1 MSSAPCCA
9 NFWSHTIYDWGDVV
23 PPVSYGDGISD
34 AKCVVSGLQMDYRR
48 FQNQA
53 QLACYTNERD
63 AIRAYDAATPITTNL
78 MGTFKDLDYFEW
90 AKEMDVVSWDNYPDM
105 DTPPSFTAMC
115 HDLMRGI
122 GGNKPFM
129 LMEQTPNQQNWFP
142 FCKVKRPGEVRQLS
156 WQAVS
161 HGADTVQFFQMKQS
175 IGGCER
181 FHGAVIAHDGTEQS
195 RVFKETAAL
204 GGELDRIG
212 KRIMGSEIRAKVAI
226 MFDWQS
232 YWSLEGCV
240 GPTAGFSYPNEV
252 HRFYRAFWR
261 RNVPVDIIES
271 TTPLD
276 KLKQYDLVVAPALI
290 TVLPGVAETLES
302 YVSEGGS
309 FITGYMAGIHD
320 EHDLVV
326 PGGYP
331 GKLRDLMGVWVEEI
345 DALTPDETIEVHGD
359 AVDAKGEIVASIIHR
374 EGARRLAA
382 YGGGEFYAGHSALT
396 VNTYGKGKAYFVGTP
411 LDETG
416 MSAFMAPIIKEL
428 GLKPL
433 DTPEDVSL
441 SVRYGD
447 DGVRYAFLINNSES
461 GQEAVPGRAQR
472 RCGTAHRPCGRR
484 AGRAQTVRRE
494 RDRTRIIGI
503 GVVTWQDV
511 SDATE
516 YARASRRTLYWSQVL
531 NSIEDRLDSDMTAK
545 RRILAFEIGTFFTR
559 YVVFEDGRMGI
570 PGTIATPVDS
580 VESFYQALA
589 HIVNGQRAPLDGIA
603 MSVPGFIDVSKQVA
617 VTAGALGMLYKH
629 EIGKELQEYL
639 DKPVPTW
646 MENDANCAAMAEKL
660 SGNAVKLDDFALITI
675 DTGIGGALF
684 LDGGIRRGKDWRA
697 GELGMMIPNYETGG
711 FNTMQNYLSTIVL
724 AEDYAKEF
732 DVPTGSIVP
741 ATLFRRLDEP
751 RVRKIVDE
759 WIDYLAIAIFNT
771 AAATDPE
778 CILLGGGICREQ
790 QLLPMVNAALDRIP
804 QWGDFRTSVKRCR
817 HTNNA
822 GLIGAYYAFET
833 EVGGLTDVPIR

>member
-1 MSSAPCCA
+1 MKPMFDHFLFGGDWNPEQWPEDTWEHDLDMLEDAHINEVTINVFSWALLQPAEDRYDFSMLDKIVALLVKHDFNIVMATGTAALPGWMVRLHPETIRTEQNGTRHVFGGRHNFCPTSPYFRKASRALAAHVAERYAGTSGLVAWHVCNEYGGGGGLCYCDHCAEAFRTWLKNKYGTVEALNKAWCA
-9 NFWSHTIYDWGDVV
+9 NFWSHTSYDWGDVV

-90 AKEMDVVSWDNYPDM
+90 AKEMDVVSWDNYPGM

-142 FCKVKRPGEVRQLS
+142 FCKVKRSGEVRKLS

-345 DALTPDETIEVHGD
+345 DALAPDETIEVHGD

-461 GQEAVPGRAQR
+461 DKRLCLDELNG
-472 RCGTAHRPCGRR
+472 
-484 AGRAQTVRRE
+484 
-494 RDRTRIIGI
+494 
-503 GVVTWQDV
+503 GVELLT
-511 SDATE
+511 
-516 YARASRRTLYWSQVL
+516 
-531 NSIEDRLDSDMTAK
+531 
-545 RRILAFEIGTFFTR
+545 GH
-559 YVVFEDGRMGI
+559 VVDG
-570 PGTIATPVDS
+570 PV
-580 VESFYQALA
+580 ELKPYG
-589 HIVNGQRAPLDGIA
+589 VNVI
-603 MSVPGFIDVSKQVA
+603 
-617 VTAGALGMLYKH
+617 
-629 EIGKELQEYL
+629 
-639 DKPVPTW
+639 
-646 MENDANCAAMAEKL
+646 
-660 SGNAVKLDDFALITI
+660 
-675 DTGIGGALF
+675 
-684 LDGGIRRGKDWRA
+684 
-697 GELGMMIPNYETGG
+697 ELG
-711 FNTMQNYLSTIVL
+711 
-724 AEDYAKEF
+724 
-732 DVPTGSIVP
+732 
-741 ATLFRRLDEP
+741 
-751 RVRKIVDE
+751 
-759 WIDYLAIAIFNT
+759 
-771 AAATDPE
+771 
-778 CILLGGGICREQ
+778 
-790 QLLPMVNAALDRIP
+790 
-804 QWGDFRTSVKRCR
+804 
-817 HTNNA
+817 
-822 GLIGAYYAFET
+822 
-833 EVGGLTDVPIR
+833 

>member
-1 MSSAPCCA
+1 MKPMFGHFLFGGDWNPEQWPEDTWEHDLDMLEDAHINEVTINVFSWALLQPAEDRYDFSMLDKIIALLVKHDFNIVMATGTAALPGWMVRLHPETIRTEQNGTRHVFGGRHNFCPTSPYFRKASRALAAHVAERYAGTSGLVAWHVCNEYGGGGGLCYCDHCAEAFRTWLKNKYGTVEALNKAWCA

-90 AKEMDVVSWDNYPDM
+90 AKEMDVVSWDNYPGM

-142 FCKVKRPGEVRQLS
+142 FCKVKRPGEVRKLS

-345 DALTPDETIEVHGD
+345 DALAPDETIEVHGD

-382 YGGGEFYAGHSALT
+382 YGGGEFYVGHSALT

-461 GQEAVPGRAQR
+461 DKRLCLDELNG
-472 RCGTAHRPCGRR
+472 
-484 AGRAQTVRRE
+484 
-494 RDRTRIIGI
+494 
-503 GVVTWQDV
+503 GVELLT
-511 SDATE
+511 
-516 YARASRRTLYWSQVL
+516 
-531 NSIEDRLDSDMTAK
+531 
-545 RRILAFEIGTFFTR
+545 GH
-559 YVVFEDGRMGI
+559 VVDG
-570 PGTIATPVDS
+570 PV
-580 VESFYQALA
+580 ELKPYG
-589 HIVNGQRAPLDGIA
+589 VNVI
-603 MSVPGFIDVSKQVA
+603 
-617 VTAGALGMLYKH
+617 
-629 EIGKELQEYL
+629 
-639 DKPVPTW
+639 
-646 MENDANCAAMAEKL
+646 
-660 SGNAVKLDDFALITI
+660 
-675 DTGIGGALF
+675 
-684 LDGGIRRGKDWRA
+684 
-697 GELGMMIPNYETGG
+697 ELG
-711 FNTMQNYLSTIVL
+711 
-724 AEDYAKEF
+724 
-732 DVPTGSIVP
+732 
-741 ATLFRRLDEP
+741 
-751 RVRKIVDE
+751 
-759 WIDYLAIAIFNT
+759 
-771 AAATDPE
+771 
-778 CILLGGGICREQ
+778 
-790 QLLPMVNAALDRIP
+790 
-804 QWGDFRTSVKRCR
+804 
-817 HTNNA
+817 
-822 GLIGAYYAFET
+822 
-833 EVGGLTDVPIR
+833 

>member
-1 MSSAPCCA
+1 MKPMFDHFLFGGDWNPEQWPEDTWEHDLDMLEDAHINEVTINVFSWALLQPAEDRYDFSMLDKIVALLVKHDLNIVMATGTAALPGWMVRLHPETIRTEQNGTRHVFGGRHNFCPTSPYFRKASRALAAHVAERYAGTSGLVAWHVCNEYGGGGGLCYCDHCAEAFRTWLKNKYGTVEALNKAWCA

-90 AKEMDVVSWDNYPDM
+90 AKEMDVVSWDNYPGM

-142 FCKVKRPGEVRQLS
+142 FCKVKQPGDVRKLS

-345 DALTPDETIEVHGD
+345 DALAPDETIEVHGD

-461 GQEAVPGRAQR
+461 DKRLCLDELNG
-472 RCGTAHRPCGRR
+472 
-484 AGRAQTVRRE
+484 
-494 RDRTRIIGI
+494 
-503 GVVTWQDV
+503 GVELLT
-511 SDATE
+511 
-516 YARASRRTLYWSQVL
+516 
-531 NSIEDRLDSDMTAK
+531 
-545 RRILAFEIGTFFTR
+545 GH
-559 YVVFEDGRMGI
+559 VVDG
-570 PGTIATPVDS
+570 PV
-580 VESFYQALA
+580 ELKPYG
-589 HIVNGQRAPLDGIA
+589 VNVI
-603 MSVPGFIDVSKQVA
+603 
-617 VTAGALGMLYKH
+617 
-629 EIGKELQEYL
+629 
-639 DKPVPTW
+639 
-646 MENDANCAAMAEKL
+646 
-660 SGNAVKLDDFALITI
+660 
-675 DTGIGGALF
+675 
-684 LDGGIRRGKDWRA
+684 
-697 GELGMMIPNYETGG
+697 ELG
-711 FNTMQNYLSTIVL
+711 
-724 AEDYAKEF
+724 
-732 DVPTGSIVP
+732 
-741 ATLFRRLDEP
+741 
-751 RVRKIVDE
+751 
-759 WIDYLAIAIFNT
+759 
-771 AAATDPE
+771 
-778 CILLGGGICREQ
+778 
-790 QLLPMVNAALDRIP
+790 
-804 QWGDFRTSVKRCR
+804 
-817 HTNNA
+817 
-822 GLIGAYYAFET
+822 
-833 EVGGLTDVPIR
+833 

>member
-1 MSSAPCCA
+1 MKPMFDHFLFGGDWNPEQWPEDTWEHDLDMLEDAHINEVTINVFSWALLQPAEDRYDFSMLDKIVALLVKHDFNIVMATGTAALPGWMVRLHPETIRTEQNGTRHVFGGRHNFCPTSPYFRKASRALAAHVAERYAGTPGLVAWHVCNEYGGGGGLCYCDHCAEAFRTWLKNKYGTVEALNKAWCA

-90 AKEMDVVSWDNYPDM
+90 AKEMDVVSWDNYPGM

-142 FCKVKRPGEVRQLS
+142 FCKVKRPGEVRKLS
-156 WQAVS
+156 WQAVA

-212 KRIMGSEIRAKVAI
+212 KRIMGSQIRAKVAI

-232 YWSLEGCV
+232 CWSLEGCV

-290 TVLPGVAETLES
+290 AVLPGVAETLES

-345 DALTPDETIEVHGD
+345 DALAPDETIEVHGD

-374 EGARRLAA
+374 EGARRLAT

-461 GQEAVPGRAQR
+461 DKRLCLDELNG
-472 RCGTAHRPCGRR
+472 
-484 AGRAQTVRRE
+484 
-494 RDRTRIIGI
+494 
-503 GVVTWQDV
+503 GVELLTGHVVDGPVELKPYGVDV
-511 SDATE
+511 
-516 YARASRRTLYWSQVL
+516 
-531 NSIEDRLDSDMTAK
+531 I
-545 RRILAFEIGTFFTR
+545 
-559 YVVFEDGRMGI
+559 
-570 PGTIATPVDS
+570 
-580 VESFYQALA
+580 
-589 HIVNGQRAPLDGIA
+589 
-603 MSVPGFIDVSKQVA
+603 
-617 VTAGALGMLYKH
+617 
-629 EIGKELQEYL
+629 
-639 DKPVPTW
+639 
-646 MENDANCAAMAEKL
+646 
-660 SGNAVKLDDFALITI
+660 
-675 DTGIGGALF
+675 
-684 LDGGIRRGKDWRA
+684 
-697 GELGMMIPNYETGG
+697 ELG
-711 FNTMQNYLSTIVL
+711 
-724 AEDYAKEF
+724 
-732 DVPTGSIVP
+732 
-741 ATLFRRLDEP
+741 
-751 RVRKIVDE
+751 
-759 WIDYLAIAIFNT
+759 
-771 AAATDPE
+771 
-778 CILLGGGICREQ
+778 
-790 QLLPMVNAALDRIP
+790 
-804 QWGDFRTSVKRCR
+804 
-817 HTNNA
+817 
-822 GLIGAYYAFET
+822 
-833 EVGGLTDVPIR
+833 

>member
-1 MSSAPCCA
+1 MKPMFDHFLFGGDWNPEQWPEDTWEHDLDMLEDAHINEVTINVFSWALLQPAEDRYDFSMLDKIVALLVKHDFNIVMATGTAALPGWMVRLHPETIRTEQNGTRHVFGGRHNFCPTSPYFRKASRALAAHVAERYAGTSGLVAWHVCNEYGGGGGLCYCDHCAEAFRTWLKNKYGTVEALNKAWCA

-90 AKEMDVVSWDNYPDM
+90 AKEMDVVSWDNYPGM
-105 DTPPSFTAMC
+105 GTPPSFTAMC

-142 FCKVKRPGEVRQLS
+142 FCKVKRPGEVRKLS

-345 DALTPDETIEVHGD
+345 DALAPDETIEVHGD

-461 GQEAVPGRAQR
+461 DKRLCLDELNG
-472 RCGTAHRPCGRR
+472 
-484 AGRAQTVRRE
+484 
-494 RDRTRIIGI
+494 
-503 GVVTWQDV
+503 GVELLT
-511 SDATE
+511 
-516 YARASRRTLYWSQVL
+516 
-531 NSIEDRLDSDMTAK
+531 
-545 RRILAFEIGTFFTR
+545 GH
-559 YVVFEDGRMGI
+559 VVDG
-570 PGTIATPVDS
+570 PV
-580 VESFYQALA
+580 ELKPYG
-589 HIVNGQRAPLDGIA
+589 VNVI
-603 MSVPGFIDVSKQVA
+603 
-617 VTAGALGMLYKH
+617 
-629 EIGKELQEYL
+629 
-639 DKPVPTW
+639 
-646 MENDANCAAMAEKL
+646 
-660 SGNAVKLDDFALITI
+660 
-675 DTGIGGALF
+675 
-684 LDGGIRRGKDWRA
+684 
-697 GELGMMIPNYETGG
+697 ELG
-711 FNTMQNYLSTIVL
+711 
-724 AEDYAKEF
+724 
-732 DVPTGSIVP
+732 
-741 ATLFRRLDEP
+741 
-751 RVRKIVDE
+751 
-759 WIDYLAIAIFNT
+759 
-771 AAATDPE
+771 
-778 CILLGGGICREQ
+778 
-790 QLLPMVNAALDRIP
+790 
-804 QWGDFRTSVKRCR
+804 
-817 HTNNA
+817 
-822 GLIGAYYAFET
+822 
-833 EVGGLTDVPIR
+833 

>member
-1 MSSAPCCA
+1 MLEDAHINEVTINVFSWALLQPAEDRYDFSMLDKIVALLVKHDFNIVMATGTAALPGWMVRLHPETIRTEQNGTRHVFGGRHNFCPTSPYFRKASRALAAHVAERYAGTSGLVAWHVCNEYGGGGGLCYCDHCAEAFRTWLKNKYGTVEALNKAWCA

-78 MGTFKDLDYFEW
+78 MGAFKDLDYFEW
-90 AKEMDVVSWDNYPDM
+90 AKEMDVVSWDNYPGM

-142 FCKVKRPGEVRQLS
+142 FCKVKRPGEVRKLS

-232 YWSLEGCV
+232 YWSLEGCI

-290 TVLPGVAETLES
+290 AVLPGVAETLES

-345 DALTPDETIEVHGD
+345 DALAPDETIEVHGD

-461 GQEAVPGRAQR
+461 DKRLCLDELNG
-472 RCGTAHRPCGRR
+472 
-484 AGRAQTVRRE
+484 
-494 RDRTRIIGI
+494 
-503 GVVTWQDV
+503 GVELLT
-511 SDATE
+511 
-516 YARASRRTLYWSQVL
+516 
-531 NSIEDRLDSDMTAK
+531 
-545 RRILAFEIGTFFTR
+545 GH
-559 YVVFEDGRMGI
+559 VVDG
-570 PGTIATPVDS
+570 PV
-580 VESFYQALA
+580 ELKPYG
-589 HIVNGQRAPLDGIA
+589 VNVI
-603 MSVPGFIDVSKQVA
+603 
-617 VTAGALGMLYKH
+617 
-629 EIGKELQEYL
+629 
-639 DKPVPTW
+639 
-646 MENDANCAAMAEKL
+646 
-660 SGNAVKLDDFALITI
+660 
-675 DTGIGGALF
+675 
-684 LDGGIRRGKDWRA
+684 
-697 GELGMMIPNYETGG
+697 ELG
-711 FNTMQNYLSTIVL
+711 
-724 AEDYAKEF
+724 
-732 DVPTGSIVP
+732 
-741 ATLFRRLDEP
+741 
-751 RVRKIVDE
+751 
-759 WIDYLAIAIFNT
+759 
-771 AAATDPE
+771 
-778 CILLGGGICREQ
+778 
-790 QLLPMVNAALDRIP
+790 
-804 QWGDFRTSVKRCR
+804 
-817 HTNNA
+817 
-822 GLIGAYYAFET
+822 
-833 EVGGLTDVPIR
+833 

>member
-1 MSSAPCCA
+1 MKPMFDHFLFGGDWNPEQWPEDTWEHDLDMLEDAHINEVTINVFSWALLQPAEDRYDFSMLDKIVALLVKHDFNIVMATGTAALPGWMVRLHPETIRTEQNGTRHVFGGRHNFCPTSPYFRKASRALAAHVAERYAGTSGLVAWHVCNEYGGGGGLCYCDHCAEAFRTWLKNKYGTVEALNKAWCA

-90 AKEMDVVSWDNYPDM
+90 AKEMDVVSWDNYLGM

-142 FCKVKRPGEVRQLS
+142 FCKVKRPGEVRKLS

-345 DALTPDETIEVHGD
+345 DALAPDETIEVHGD

-461 GQEAVPGRAQR
+461 DKRLCLDELNG
-472 RCGTAHRPCGRR
+472 
-484 AGRAQTVRRE
+484 
-494 RDRTRIIGI
+494 
-503 GVVTWQDV
+503 GVELLT
-511 SDATE
+511 
-516 YARASRRTLYWSQVL
+516 
-531 NSIEDRLDSDMTAK
+531 
-545 RRILAFEIGTFFTR
+545 GH
-559 YVVFEDGRMGI
+559 VVDG
-570 PGTIATPVDS
+570 PV
-580 VESFYQALA
+580 ELKPYG
-589 HIVNGQRAPLDGIA
+589 VNVI
-603 MSVPGFIDVSKQVA
+603 
-617 VTAGALGMLYKH
+617 
-629 EIGKELQEYL
+629 
-639 DKPVPTW
+639 
-646 MENDANCAAMAEKL
+646 
-660 SGNAVKLDDFALITI
+660 
-675 DTGIGGALF
+675 
-684 LDGGIRRGKDWRA
+684 
-697 GELGMMIPNYETGG
+697 ELG
-711 FNTMQNYLSTIVL
+711 
-724 AEDYAKEF
+724 
-732 DVPTGSIVP
+732 
-741 ATLFRRLDEP
+741 
-751 RVRKIVDE
+751 
-759 WIDYLAIAIFNT
+759 
-771 AAATDPE
+771 
-778 CILLGGGICREQ
+778 
-790 QLLPMVNAALDRIP
+790 
-804 QWGDFRTSVKRCR
+804 
-817 HTNNA
+817 
-822 GLIGAYYAFET
+822 
-833 EVGGLTDVPIR
+833 

>member
-1 MSSAPCCA
+1 MKPMFDHFLFGGDWNPEQWPEDTWEHDLDMLEDAHINEVTINVFSWALLQPAEDRYDFSMLDKIVALLVKHDFNIVMATGTAALPGWMVRLHPETIRTEQNGTRHVFGGRHNFCPTSPYFRKASRALAAHVAERYAGTSGLVAWHVCNEYGGGGGLCYCDHCAEAFRTWLKNKYGTVEALNKAWCA

-90 AKEMDVVSWDNYPDM
+90 AKEMDVVSWDNYPGM

-142 FCKVKRPGEVRQLS
+142 FCKVKRPGEVRKLS

-345 DALTPDETIEVHGD
+345 DALAPDETIEVHGD

-374 EGARRLAA
+374 EGAERLAT

-461 GQEAVPGRAQR
+461 DKRLCLDELNG
-472 RCGTAHRPCGRR
+472 
-484 AGRAQTVRRE
+484 
-494 RDRTRIIGI
+494 
-503 GVVTWQDV
+503 GVELLT
-511 SDATE
+511 
-516 YARASRRTLYWSQVL
+516 
-531 NSIEDRLDSDMTAK
+531 
-545 RRILAFEIGTFFTR
+545 GH
-559 YVVFEDGRMGI
+559 VVDG
-570 PGTIATPVDS
+570 PV
-580 VESFYQALA
+580 ELKPYG
-589 HIVNGQRAPLDGIA
+589 VNVI
-603 MSVPGFIDVSKQVA
+603 
-617 VTAGALGMLYKH
+617 
-629 EIGKELQEYL
+629 
-639 DKPVPTW
+639 
-646 MENDANCAAMAEKL
+646 
-660 SGNAVKLDDFALITI
+660 
-675 DTGIGGALF
+675 
-684 LDGGIRRGKDWRA
+684 
-697 GELGMMIPNYETGG
+697 ELG
-711 FNTMQNYLSTIVL
+711 
-724 AEDYAKEF
+724 
-732 DVPTGSIVP
+732 
-741 ATLFRRLDEP
+741 
-751 RVRKIVDE
+751 
-759 WIDYLAIAIFNT
+759 
-771 AAATDPE
+771 
-778 CILLGGGICREQ
+778 
-790 QLLPMVNAALDRIP
+790 
-804 QWGDFRTSVKRCR
+804 
-817 HTNNA
+817 
-822 GLIGAYYAFET
+822 
-833 EVGGLTDVPIR
+833 

>member
-1 MSSAPCCA
+1 MKPMFDHFLFGGDWNPEQWPEDTWEHDLDMLEDAHINEVTINVFSWALLQPAEDRYDFSMLDKIVALLVKHDFNIVMATGTAALPGWMVRLHPETIRTEQNGTRHVFGGRHNFCPTSPYFRKASRALAAHVAERYAGTSGLVAWHVCNEYGGGGGLCYCDHCAEAFRTWLKNKYGTVEALNKAWCA

-90 AKEMDVVSWDNYPDM
+90 AKEMDVVSWDNYPGM

-142 FCKVKRPGEVRQLS
+142 FCKVKRPGEVRKLS

-345 DALTPDETIEVHGD
+345 DALAPDETIEVHGD
-359 AVDAKGEIVASIIHR
+359 AVDAKGEIVDSIIHR

-461 GQEAVPGRAQR
+461 DKRLCLDELNG
-472 RCGTAHRPCGRR
+472 
-484 AGRAQTVRRE
+484 
-494 RDRTRIIGI
+494 
-503 GVVTWQDV
+503 GVELLT
-511 SDATE
+511 
-516 YARASRRTLYWSQVL
+516 
-531 NSIEDRLDSDMTAK
+531 
-545 RRILAFEIGTFFTR
+545 GH
-559 YVVFEDGRMGI
+559 VVDG
-570 PGTIATPVDS
+570 PV
-580 VESFYQALA
+580 ELKPYG
-589 HIVNGQRAPLDGIA
+589 VNVI
-603 MSVPGFIDVSKQVA
+603 
-617 VTAGALGMLYKH
+617 
-629 EIGKELQEYL
+629 
-639 DKPVPTW
+639 
-646 MENDANCAAMAEKL
+646 
-660 SGNAVKLDDFALITI
+660 
-675 DTGIGGALF
+675 
-684 LDGGIRRGKDWRA
+684 
-697 GELGMMIPNYETGG
+697 ELG
-711 FNTMQNYLSTIVL
+711 
-724 AEDYAKEF
+724 
-732 DVPTGSIVP
+732 
-741 ATLFRRLDEP
+741 
-751 RVRKIVDE
+751 
-759 WIDYLAIAIFNT
+759 
-771 AAATDPE
+771 
-778 CILLGGGICREQ
+778 
-790 QLLPMVNAALDRIP
+790 
-804 QWGDFRTSVKRCR
+804 
-817 HTNNA
+817 
-822 GLIGAYYAFET
+822 
-833 EVGGLTDVPIR
+833 

>member
-1 MSSAPCCA
+1 MKPMFDHFLFGGDWNPEQWPEDTWEHDLDMLEDAHINEVTINVFSWALLQPAEDRYDFSMLDKIVALLVKHDFNIVMATGTAALPGWMVRLHPETIRTEQNGTRHVFGGRHNFCPTSPYFRKASRALAAHVAERYAGTSGLVAWHVCNEYGGGGGLCYCDHCAEAFRTWLKNKYGTVEALNKAWCA

-90 AKEMDVVSWDNYPDM
+90 AKEMDVVSWDNYPGM

-142 FCKVKRPGEVRQLS
+142 FCKVKRPGEVRKLS

-212 KRIMGSEIRAKVAI
+212 KRIMGSQIRAKVAI

-345 DALTPDETIEVHGD
+345 DALAPDETIEVHGD

-382 YGGGEFYAGHSALT
+382 YGGGEFYVGHSALT

-447 DGVRYAFLINNSES
+447 DGVRYAFLINNSAADKRLCLSELNGGTELLTGAVINDLIELDPYGVGVIALQQES
-461 GQEAVPGRAQR
+461 PAAK
-472 RCGTAHRPCGRR
+472 
-484 AGRAQTVRRE
+484 
-494 RDRTRIIGI
+494 
-503 GVVTWQDV
+503 
-511 SDATE
+511 DA
-516 YARASRRTLYWSQVL
+516 Y
-531 NSIEDRLDSDMTAK
+531 
-545 RRILAFEIGTFFTR
+545 
-559 YVVFEDGRMGI
+559 
-570 PGTIATPVDS
+570 
-580 VESFYQALA
+580 
-589 HIVNGQRAPLDGIA
+589 
-603 MSVPGFIDVSKQVA
+603 
-617 VTAGALGMLYKH
+617 
-629 EIGKELQEYL
+629 
-639 DKPVPTW
+639 
-646 MENDANCAAMAEKL
+646 
-660 SGNAVKLDDFALITI
+660 
-675 DTGIGGALF
+675 
-684 LDGGIRRGKDWRA
+684 
-697 GELGMMIPNYETGG
+697 
-711 FNTMQNYLSTIVL
+711 
-724 AEDYAKEF
+724 
-732 DVPTGSIVP
+732 
-741 ATLFRRLDEP
+741 
-751 RVRKIVDE
+751 
-759 WIDYLAIAIFNT
+759 
-771 AAATDPE
+771 
-778 CILLGGGICREQ
+778 
-790 QLLPMVNAALDRIP
+790 
-804 QWGDFRTSVKRCR
+804 
-817 HTNNA
+817 
-822 GLIGAYYAFET
+822 
-833 EVGGLTDVPIR
+833 

>member
-1 MSSAPCCA
+1 MKPMFDHFLFGGDWNPEQWPEDTWEHDLDMLEDAHINEVTINVFSWALLQPAEDRYDFSMLDKIVALLVKHDFNIVMATGTAALPGWMVRLHPETIRTEQNGTRHVFGGRHNFCPTSPYFRKASRALAAHVAERYAGTPGLVAWHVCNEYGGGGGLCYCEQCAESFRAWLKDKYGTVEKLNQAWCA
-9 NFWSHTIYDWGDVV
+9 NFWSHTIYDWADVV

-34 AKCVVSGLQMDYRR
+34 AKCVVSGLQMDYRC
-48 FQNQA
+48 FQSQA

-63 AIRAYDAATPITTNL
+63 AIREYDATTPITTNL

-90 AKEMDVVSWDNYPDM
+90 AKEMDVVSWDNYPGM

-142 FCKVKRPGEVRQLS
+142 FCKVKRPGEVRKLS

-175 IGGCER
+175 LGGCER

-345 DALTPDETIEVHGD
+345 DALAPDETIEVHGD

-374 EGARRLAA
+374 EGARRLAT

-433 DTPEDVSL
+433 DAPEDVSL

-461 GQEAVPGRAQR
+461 DKRLCLDELNG
-472 RCGTAHRPCGRR
+472 
-484 AGRAQTVRRE
+484 
-494 RDRTRIIGI
+494 
-503 GVVTWQDV
+503 GVELLT
-511 SDATE
+511 
-516 YARASRRTLYWSQVL
+516 
-531 NSIEDRLDSDMTAK
+531 
-545 RRILAFEIGTFFTR
+545 GH
-559 YVVFEDGRMGI
+559 VVDG
-570 PGTIATPVDS
+570 PV
-580 VESFYQALA
+580 ELKPYG
-589 HIVNGQRAPLDGIA
+589 VNVI
-603 MSVPGFIDVSKQVA
+603 
-617 VTAGALGMLYKH
+617 
-629 EIGKELQEYL
+629 
-639 DKPVPTW
+639 
-646 MENDANCAAMAEKL
+646 
-660 SGNAVKLDDFALITI
+660 
-675 DTGIGGALF
+675 
-684 LDGGIRRGKDWRA
+684 
-697 GELGMMIPNYETGG
+697 ELG
-711 FNTMQNYLSTIVL
+711 
-724 AEDYAKEF
+724 
-732 DVPTGSIVP
+732 
-741 ATLFRRLDEP
+741 
-751 RVRKIVDE
+751 
-759 WIDYLAIAIFNT
+759 
-771 AAATDPE
+771 
-778 CILLGGGICREQ
+778 
-790 QLLPMVNAALDRIP
+790 
-804 QWGDFRTSVKRCR
+804 
-817 HTNNA
+817 
-822 GLIGAYYAFET
+822 
-833 EVGGLTDVPIR
+833 